1 MGHET
6 RSSFIHPFR
15 VSVSSSLMGT
25 VPNSEDMPDATL
37 LSLSSQ
43 GLHSGGGGR
52 QDQNEIKVNEV
63 VRESK
68 LGS

>member
-1 MGHET
+1 
-6 RSSFIHPFR
+6 
-15 VSVSSSLMGT
+15 MGT